1 MAMSHQSQQLLRDSW
16 LTSASAP
23 SPPITSASSSSSL
36 RNYTAKSRADGKQ
49 EKEKEIIHSGHFM
62 VSHFEAEAQDDEDT
76 ELPMPEP
83 DESSATIVELNRCT
97 DVALLPS
104 NQIISHSV
112 VAPHSKT
119 NNNAVI
125 DISLAKLFKCM
136 NLAYR
141 WALQYSFLHCH
152 IEVLITHIFEV
163 QLIVNRFAS
172 ADIILFLF
180 LLRIETKNVS
190 HHFFSIFRKVSLF
203 FPSFIISKPHD
214 IAYSCLITWNREK
227 KLA

>member
-23 SPPITSASSSSSL
+23 SPPITSPSSSASL
-36 RNYTAKSRADGKQ
+36 RNYAAKNRADGKQ

-76 ELPMPEP
+76 ELQMPEP

-104 NQIISHSV
+104 NQISHNV
-112 VAPHSKT
+112 VASHTKP

-141 WALQYSFLHCH
+141 WVSFLLQHRSLLHCGAYH
-152 IEVLITHIFEV
+152 THFKFNW
-163 QLIVNRFAS
+163 L
-172 ADIILFLF
+172 
-180 LLRIETKNVS
+180 
-190 HHFFSIFRKVSLF
+190 
-203 FPSFIISKPHD
+203 
-214 IAYSCLITWNREK
+214 
-227 KLA
+227 

>member
-1 MAMSHQSQQLLRDSW
+1 MIGCAENWNNWKQVILNIIKMAMSHQSQQLLRDSW

-23 SPPITSASSSSSL
+23 SPPITSASSSSSSSL
-36 RNYTAKSRADGKQ
+36 RNYAAKSRADGKQ

-83 DESSATIVELNRCT
+83 DESSATIVELNRCS

-141 WALQYSFLHCH
+141 WVFFFVDYNTVPH
-152 IEVLITHIFEV
+152 IVTLWR
-163 QLIVNRFAS
+163 L
-172 ADIILFLF
+172 
-180 LLRIETKNVS
+180 S
-190 HHFFSIFRKVSLF
+190 HTYLKFNWL
-203 FPSFIISKPHD
+203 
-214 IAYSCLITWNREK
+214 
-227 KLA
+227 